1 MLPQQHN
8 SNVIE
13 RKFKRQIFMPDPIIL
28 GLINT
33 VYNVTLAVALS
44 FLVPGASGNVMDVK
58 ASVSPKPTKV

>member
-1 MLPQQHN
+1 
-8 SNVIE
+8 
-13 RKFKRQIFMPDPIIL
+13 MPDPIIL

-44 FLVPGASGNVMDVK
+44 FLVPGASGDVMDVK